1 MKSGLTDS
9 ETEAQKRDPGAGG
22 WKETGLTPP
31 SSDGNN
37 KAREP
42 LERGFSCFS
51 GVSGPYRGALGRHNH
66 PQQPAVPF
74 HGFLEDLHG

>member
-37 KAREP
+37 KARTA
-42 LERGFSCFS
+42 
-51 GVSGPYRGALGRHNH
+51 GAWL
-66 PQQPAVPF
+66 
-74 HGFLEDLHG
+74 